1 MADSNENLMPF
12 EQIQKAQENA
22 IAEKDREAREYADNN
37 VDYGRGALIFV
48 ARFLAVIILVWYCES
63 LKSPTGEYVS
73 EKTSCVYAVTH
84 SVISGK
90 VSIVKKSTGDEVYSG
105 HLSIGTN
112 KLQVNDADNVQR
124 VAFVTND
131 RIYWP
136 ATGEEYDGTIWRRQ
150 TKNPLV
156 LW

>member
-1 MADSNENLMPF
+1 MADVDVNLTPF
-12 EQIQKAQENA
+12 EQRLKARDDA
-22 IAEKDREAREYADNN
+22 VAEKDREAREYADNN
-37 VDYGRGALIFV
+37 VDYGRGALIIV
-48 ARFLAVIILVWYCES
+48 ACVIAMIILVWYSES
-63 LKSPTGEYVS
+63 LKSPTGEYIS
-73 EKTSCVYAVTH
+73 DKTGCIYAVTH

-90 VSIVKKSTGDEVYSG
+90 VSIVKKSTGDEMYSG

-112 KLQVNDADNVQR
+112 KLQVNDAEGVQR
-124 VAFVTND
+124 VAFVTNN

-156 LW
+156 WW